1 MSSIADKI
9 MRIKKDA
16 LKEDTEENWKQE
28 EIYRHWCGTPDIVN
42 RMLRQMK
49 KAKHDGE
56 DCTKK

>member
-1 MSSIADKI
+1 
-9 MRIKKDA
+9 MRITKDA

-56 DCTKK
+56 DCTKNS